1 MTQPAALDLT
11 QDSSSPNLQS
21 VPNLSEQDSA
31 QSQQPANPLPT
42 DPVATSVKLTGR
54 LLNFTRLNIEG
65 NDIKVILTK
74 IAQKLGR
81 QRQSNLPVI
90 VSCQQPLNLAQLWGG
105 LWVLGL
111 QPIGLVTGAN
121 DTQANELRI
130 AIFPADGQRID
141 GKAAKNVATGS
152 ERKSDSTANTPS
164 SQHIAQSPTQSLT
177 SDSQVT
183 ERQNQTANDIVTNNT
198 ASNETTS
205 NETASNETT
214 SNDTAAA
221 PDKFVASPHHQSQ
234 LEGDLVHSQMLRS
247 GQSINH
253 VGGDVILTKGI
264 NAGAEAITD
273 YSLHVYGKAEGRLVA
288 GATGDTNAKI
298 FCLRFNPSLVS
309 VAGTYCLKENIP
321 TEYLDKAVQ
330 VSYLDGQGLVFELME

>member
-11 QDSSSPNLQS
+11 QDSSSQNLQS
-21 VPNLSEQDSA
+21 LPNLSVQDSP

-121 DTQANELRI
+121 DNQANELRI

-141 GKAAKNVATGS
+141 GKAPKNLATGS
-152 ERKSDSTANTPS
+152 ERKSDSTKSNPS

-177 SDSQVT
+177 SDSQAT
-183 ERQNQTANDIVTNNT
+183 ERQNQTASDI
-198 ASNETTS
+198 A
-205 NETASNETT
+205 
-214 SNDTAAA
+214 SNDTTAA

>member
-11 QDSSSPNLQS
+11 QDSSSQNLQS
-21 VPNLSEQDSA
+21 LPNLSVQDSP

-121 DTQANELRI
+121 DNQANELRI

-141 GKAAKNVATGS
+141 GKAPKNVATGS
-152 ERKSDSTANTPS
+152 ERKSDSTKSNPS
-164 SQHIAQSPTQSLT
+164 SQHIAQFPTQSPA
-177 SDSQVT
+177 SDSQAT
-183 ERQNQTANDIVTNNT
+183 ERQNQTASDIVTNNT
-198 ASNETTS
+198 ASN
-205 NETASNETT
+205 NTASNDTT
-214 SNDTAAA
+214 AA
-221 PDKFVASPHHQSQ
+221 PDKFVASSHHQSQ

>member
-11 QDSSSPNLQS
+11 QDSSSQNLQS
-21 VPNLSEQDSA
+21 VPNLSEQDSP
-31 QSQQPANPLPT
+31 QSQQPANLLPT

-105 LWVLGL
+105 LWALGL

-141 GKAAKNVATGS
+141 GKAPKNVATGS
-152 ERKSDSTANTPS
+152 ERKSDSTKSNPS
-164 SQHIAQSPTQSLT
+164 SQHVAQSPTQSPA

-183 ERQNQTANDIVTNNT
+183 ERQNQTANDIAANNT
-198 ASNETTS
+198 ASNETTI
-205 NETASNETT
+205 NE
-214 SNDTAAA
+214 TAAA
-221 PDKFVASPHHQSQ
+221 PEKFVASPHHQSQ

>member
-11 QDSSSPNLQS
+11 QDSSSQKLQNL
-21 VPNLSEQDSA
+21 PNLSAQGSP
-31 QSQQPANPLPT
+31 QSQQPANPLST

-141 GKAAKNVATGS
+141 GKAPKNVATSS
-152 ERKSDSTANTPS
+152 ERKSDSTANTSS
-164 SQHIAQSPTQSLT
+164 SQHVAQSPTQSLT
-177 SDSQVT
+177 SDSQAT
-183 ERQNQTANDIVTNNT
+183 ERQNQTANDMVTNNT
-198 ASNETTS
+198 A
-205 NETASNETT
+205 TAPE
-214 SNDTAAA
+214 
-221 PDKFVASPHHQSQ
+221 KFVASPHHQSQ
-234 LEGDLVHSQMLRS
+234 LEGDLVHSQILRS

>member
-11 QDSSSPNLQS
+11 QDSSSQNLQS
-21 VPNLSEQDSA
+21 LPSISEQDSP

-74 IAQKLGR
+74 VAQKLGR

-141 GKAAKNVATGS
+141 GKAPKNVATGS
-152 ERKSDSTANTPS
+152 ERKSDSTKSNPS

-177 SDSQVT
+177 SDSQAT
-183 ERQNQTANDIVTNNT
+183 ERQNQTASDI
-198 ASNETTS
+198 A
-205 NETASNETT
+205 
-214 SNDTAAA
+214 SNDTTAA

>member
-11 QDSSSPNLQS
+11 QDSSSQNLQS
-21 VPNLSEQDSA
+21 LPNLSEQDSP

-42 DPVATSVKLTGR
+42 DSVATSVKLTGR

-121 DTQANELRI
+121 DTQANQLRI

-141 GKAAKNVATGS
+141 GKAPKNVAMGS
-152 ERKSDSTANTPS
+152 ERKSDGTANTPP
-164 SQHIAQSPTQSLT
+164 SQHIARSTTQSPT
-177 SDSQVT
+177 SDSQAT
-183 ERQNQTANDIVTNNT
+183 ERQNQTA
-198 ASNETTS
+198 
-205 NETASNETT
+205 
-214 SNDTAAA
+214 NDTAAA

-234 LEGDLVHSQMLRS
+234 LEGDLVHSQILRS

>member
-11 QDSSSPNLQS
+11 QDSSSQNLQS
-21 VPNLSEQDSA
+21 LPSISEQDSP

-141 GKAAKNVATGS
+141 GKAPKNLATGS
-152 ERKSDSTANTPS
+152 ERKSDSTKSNPS
-164 SQHIAQSPTQSLT
+164 SQHIAQFPTQSPA
-177 SDSQVT
+177 SDSQAT
-183 ERQNQTANDIVTNNT
+183 QRQNQTASDIVTNNT
-198 ASNETTS
+198 ASN
-205 NETASNETT
+205 NTASH
-214 SNDTAAA
+214 DTAAA

-234 LEGDLVHSQMLRS
+234 LEGDLVHSQILRS

>member
-11 QDSSSPNLQS
+11 QDSSSQNLQS
-21 VPNLSEQDSA
+21 LTNLSEQGSP
-31 QSQQPANPLPT
+31 QSQQPANLLPT

-141 GKAAKNVATGS
+141 GKAPKNVATGS
-152 ERKSDSTANTPS
+152 GQKSNSTANTPS
-164 SQHIAQSPTQSLT
+164 SQHVAQSPTQSLT
-177 SDSQVT
+177 SDSQAT
-183 ERQNQTANDIVTNNT
+183 ERQNQTASDIVTNNI
-198 ASNETTS
+198 ASNE
-205 NETASNETT
+205 
-214 SNDTAAA
+214 TAAA

-234 LEGDLVHSQMLRS
+234 LEGDLVHSQILRS

>member
-11 QDSSSPNLQS
+11 QDSSSQKLQS
-21 VPNLSEQDSA
+21 LPNLSEQGSP

-121 DTQANELRI
+121 DIQANELRI

-152 ERKSDSTANTPS
+152 ERKSDSTKSNPS
-164 SQHIAQSPTQSLT
+164 SQHVAQPPTQSPA

-183 ERQNQTANDIVTNNT
+183 ERQNQTANDIAANNT
-198 ASNETTS
+198 ASNETTI
-205 NETASNETT
+205 NE
-214 SNDTAAA
+214 TAAA
-221 PDKFVASPHHQSQ
+221 PEKFVASPHHQSQ
-234 LEGDLVHSQMLRS
+234 PEGDLVHTQMLRS

-321 TEYLDKAVQ
+321 IEYLDKAVQ

>member
-11 QDSSSPNLQS
+11 QDSSSQNLQS
-21 VPNLSEQDSA
+21 LPNLSEQDSP

-90 VSCQQPLNLAQLWGG
+90 VRCHHPLNLAQLWGG

-121 DTQANELRI
+121 DAQANELRI

-141 GKAAKNVATGS
+141 GKAPKNVATGR
-152 ERKSDSTANTPS
+152 ERKSDSTKSNPS
-164 SQHIAQSPTQSLT
+164 SQHVAQPPTQSPT
-177 SDSQVT
+177 SDSQAT
-183 ERQNQTANDIVTNNT
+183 KRQNQTANDIAANNT
-198 ASNETTS
+198 TINE
-205 NETASNETT
+205 
-214 SNDTAAA
+214 TAAA
-221 PDKFVASPHHQSQ
+221 PEKFVASPHHQSQ
-234 LEGDLVHSQMLRS
+234 PEGDLVHTQMLRS

-321 TEYLDKAVQ
+321 IEYLDKAVQ

>member
-11 QDSSSPNLQS
+11 QASSSQNLPNI
-21 VPNLSEQDSA
+21 SEQDSP

-121 DTQANELRI
+121 DTQANALRI

-141 GKAAKNVATGS
+141 GKAPKNVATGS
-152 ERKSDSTANTPS
+152 EQKSNSTANTPS
-164 SQHIAQSPTQSLT
+164 SQHIAQFPTQSPA
-177 SDSQVT
+177 SDSQAT
-183 ERQNQTANDIVTNNT
+183 KRPTHAATLHQTANDMVTNNT
-198 ASNETTS
+198 ASND
-205 NETASNETT
+205 TT

-221 PDKFVASPHHQSQ
+221 PEKFVASPHHQSQ

>member
-11 QDSSSPNLQS
+11 RDSSSQNLQS
-21 VPNLSEQDSA
+21 LNVSEQDA
-31 QSQQPANPLPT
+31 PQSQQPAKLLPT

-90 VSCQQPLNLAQLWGG
+90 VSCHHPLNLAQLWGG
-105 LWVLGL
+105 LWALGL

-121 DTQANELRI
+121 DAQANELRI

-141 GKAAKNVATGS
+141 GKAPKNVATGR
-152 ERKSDSTANTPS
+152 ERKSDSTKSNPS
-164 SQHIAQSPTQSLT
+164 SQHVAQPPTQSPA

-183 ERQNQTANDIVTNNT
+183 ERQNQTASDIVTNKT
-198 ASNETTS
+198 ASNETTI
-205 NETASNETT
+205 NE
-214 SNDTAAA
+214 TAAA
-221 PDKFVASPHHQSQ
+221 PEKFVASPHHQSQ
-234 LEGDLVHSQMLRS
+234 PEGDLVHTQMLRS

-321 TEYLDKAVQ
+321 IEYLDKAVQ

>member
-11 QDSSSPNLQS
+11 QDSSSQNLQNL
-21 VPNLSEQDSA
+21 PNLSEQGSP
-31 QSQQPANPLPT
+31 QSQQPANPLST

-121 DTQANELRI
+121 DIQANELRI

-141 GKAAKNVATGS
+141 GKAAKNVATGR
-152 ERKSDSTANTPS
+152 ERKSNSTANTPS
-164 SQHIAQSPTQSLT
+164 SQHVAQSPTQSPA
-177 SDSQVT
+177 SDSQAT
-183 ERQNQTANDIVTNNT
+183 KRQNQTASDIAANNT
-198 ASNETTS
+198 ASNETTI
-205 NETASNETT
+205 NE
-214 SNDTAAA
+214 TAAA
-221 PDKFVASPHHQSQ
+221 PEKFVALPHHQSQ
-234 LEGDLVHSQMLRS
+234 PEGDLVHTQMLRS

-321 TEYLDKAVQ
+321 IEYLDKAVQ

>member
-11 QDSSSPNLQS
+11 QDSSSQNLQS
-21 VPNLSEQDSA
+21 LPNLSVQDSP

-74 IAQKLGR
+74 VAQKLGR

-121 DTQANELRI
+121 DTQANQLRI

-141 GKAAKNVATGS
+141 GKAPKNVATGS
-152 ERKSDSTANTPS
+152 ERKSDSIATTPS
-164 SQHIAQSPTQSLT
+164 SQHVAQSPTQSLT
-177 SDSQVT
+177 SDSQAT
-183 ERQNQTANDIVTNNT
+183 ERQNQTASDIVSNKTASNNT
-198 ASNETTS
+198 ASH
-205 NETASNETT
+205 ATT

>member
-11 QDSSSPNLQS
+11 QDSSSQNLPNI
-21 VPNLSEQDSA
+21 SEQDSP

-42 DPVATSVKLTGR
+42 DPVTTSVKLTGR

-141 GKAAKNVATGS
+141 GKVPKNVATGS
-152 ERKSDSTANTPS
+152 ERKSDNTANTPS
-164 SQHIAQSPTQSLT
+164 SQNVAQSPTQSLT
-177 SDSQVT
+177 SDSQAT
-183 ERQNQTANDIVTNNT
+183 QRQNQTANDIVTNNT
-198 ASNETTS
+198 ASNTTTR
-205 NETASNETT
+205 NN
-214 SNDTAAA
+214 TAAV

-234 LEGDLVHSQMLRS
+234 LEGDLVHNQILRS

>member
-11 QDSSSPNLQS
+11 QDSSSQNLQS
-21 VPNLSEQDSA
+21 LPNLSEQDSP

-90 VSCQQPLNLAQLWGG
+90 VSCHHPLNLAQLWGG

-121 DTQANELRI
+121 DAQANELRI

-141 GKAAKNVATGS
+141 GKAPKNVATGR
-152 ERKSDSTANTPS
+152 ERKSDSTKSNPS
-164 SQHIAQSPTQSLT
+164 SQHVAQSPNQSPA

-183 ERQNQTANDIVTNNT
+183 ERQNQTANDIVTNKT
-198 ASNETTS
+198 ASNETTI
-205 NETASNETT
+205 NE
-214 SNDTAAA
+214 TAAA
-221 PDKFVASPHHQSQ
+221 PEKFVASPHHQSQ
-234 LEGDLVHSQMLRS
+234 PEGDLVHNQM
-247 GQSINH
+247 
-253 VGGDVILTKGI
+253 
-264 NAGAEAITD
+264 
-273 YSLHVYGKAEGRLVA
+273 
-288 GATGDTNAKI
+288 
-298 FCLRFNPSLVS
+298 
-309 VAGTYCLKENIP
+309 
-321 TEYLDKAVQ
+321 
-330 VSYLDGQGLVFELME
+330 

>member
-11 QDSSSPNLQS
+11 QDSSSQNLES
-21 VPNLSEQDSA
+21 LPNLSEQDSP

-164 SQHIAQSPTQSLT
+164 SQHVAQSPTQSLT

-183 ERQNQTANDIVTNNT
+183 ERQNQTASDIVSNKT
-198 ASNETTS
+198 ASH
-205 NETASNETT
+205 ETT

-221 PDKFVASPHHQSQ
+221 PDKFVASSHHQSQ
-234 LEGDLVHSQMLRS
+234 LEGDLVHSQILRS

>member
-11 QDSSSPNLQS
+11 QDSSSQNLQS
-21 VPNLSEQDSA
+21 LPNLSVQDSP

-141 GKAAKNVATGS
+141 GKVPKNVATGS
-152 ERKSDSTANTPS
+152 ERKSDSTKSNPS

-177 SDSQVT
+177 SDSQAT
-183 ERQNQTANDIVTNNT
+183 ERQNQTASDI
-198 ASNETTS
+198 A
-205 NETASNETT
+205 
-214 SNDTAAA
+214 SNDTTAA

-234 LEGDLVHSQMLRS
+234 LEGDLVHRQMLRS

>member
-11 QDSSSPNLQS
+11 QDSSSQDLQNL
-21 VPNLSEQDSA
+21 PNLSAQGSP

-90 VSCQQPLNLAQLWGG
+90 VSCHHPLNLAQLWGG
-105 LWVLGL
+105 LWALGL
-111 QPIGLVTGAN
+111 QPIGSVTGAN
-121 DTQANELRI
+121 DAQANELRI
-130 AIFPADGQRID
+130 AIFPTDGQRID
-141 GKAAKNVATGS
+141 GKAPKNVATGS
-152 ERKSDSTANTPS
+152 ERKSDSIANTSS
-164 SQHIAQSPTQSLT
+164 SQHIAQSPIQSPA
-177 SDSQVT
+177 SDSQAT
-183 ERQNQTANDIVTNNT
+183 ERQNQTANDIAANNT
-198 ASNETTS
+198 ASNETTI
-205 NETASNETT
+205 NE
-214 SNDTAAA
+214 TAAA
-221 PDKFVASPHHQSQ
+221 PEKFVASPHHQSQ
-234 LEGDLVHSQMLRS
+234 LEGDLVHSQILRS

>member
-11 QDSSSPNLQS
+11 QDSSSQNLQS
-21 VPNLSEQDSA
+21 VPNISEQDSP

-42 DPVATSVKLTGR
+42 DPVDTSVKLTGR

-164 SQHIAQSPTQSLT
+164 SQHIAQSPTQSPA

-183 ERQNQTANDIVTNNT
+183 ERQNQTANDIAANNT
-198 ASNETTS
+198 ASNETTI
-205 NETASNETT
+205 NE
-214 SNDTAAA
+214 TAAA
-221 PDKFVASPHHQSQ
+221 PEKFVASPHHQSQ

>member
-11 QDSSSPNLQS
+11 QDSSSQNLQS
-21 VPNLSEQDSA
+21 VLNLSEQDSP

-42 DPVATSVKLTGR
+42 DSVATSVKLTGR

-121 DTQANELRI
+121 DTQANELHI

-152 ERKSDSTANTPS
+152 ERKSDSIATTPS
-164 SQHIAQSPTQSLT
+164 SQHVAQSPTQSLT
-177 SDSQVT
+177 SDCQAT
-183 ERQNQTANDIVTNNT
+183 ERQNQTASDIVTNNT
-198 ASNETTS
+198 ASNNTTS
-205 NETASNETT
+205 H
-214 SNDTAAA
+214 DTAAA

-234 LEGDLVHSQMLRS
+234 PEGDLVHTQMLRS

-321 TEYLDKAVQ
+321 IEYLDKAVQ

>member
-11 QDSSSPNLQS
+11 QDSSSQNLESLPNI
-21 VPNLSEQDSA
+21 SEQDSP

-152 ERKSDSTANTPS
+152 ERKSNSTANTPS
-164 SQHIAQSPTQSLT
+164 SQHVAQSPNQSPA
-177 SDSQVT
+177 SDSQAT
-183 ERQNQTANDIVTNNT
+183 KRQNQTASDMVTNNT
-198 ASNETTS
+198 ASNETIST
-205 NETASNETT
+205 
-214 SNDTAAA
+214 DTAAT
-221 PDKFVASPHHQSQ
+221 PDKFVASSHHQSQ
-234 LEGDLVHSQMLRS
+234 LEGDLVHSQILRS

>member
-11 QDSSSPNLQS
+11 QDSSSQNLQS
-21 VPNLSEQDSA
+21 LPNLSVQDSP

-121 DTQANELRI
+121 DTQANALRI

-141 GKAAKNVATGS
+141 GKVPKNVAMGS

-177 SDSQVT
+177 SDSQAT
-183 ERQNQTANDIVTNNT
+183 ERQNQTASDI
-198 ASNETTS
+198 A
-205 NETASNETT
+205 
-214 SNDTAAA
+214 SNDTTAA

>member
-1 MTQPAALDLT
+1 M
-11 QDSSSPNLQS
+11 
-21 VPNLSEQDSA
+21 
-31 QSQQPANPLPT
+31 
-42 DPVATSVKLTGR
+42 
-54 LLNFTRLNIEG
+54 
-65 NDIKVILTK
+65 
-74 IAQKLGR
+74 
-81 QRQSNLPVI
+81 
-90 VSCQQPLNLAQLWGG
+90 
-105 LWVLGL
+105 
-111 QPIGLVTGAN
+111 
-121 DTQANELRI
+121 
-130 AIFPADGQRID
+130 
-141 GKAAKNVATGS
+141 ATGS
-152 ERKSDSTANTPS
+152 ERKSDSTKSNPS
-164 SQHIAQSPTQSLT
+164 SQHIAQSPTQSPA

-183 ERQNQTANDIVTNNT
+183 ERQNQTASDIVTNNT
-198 ASNETTS
+198 ASN
-205 NETASNETT
+205 NTASNDTT
-214 SNDTAAA
+214 AA
-221 PDKFVASPHHQSQ
+221 PDKFVASSHHQSQ

>member
-1 MTQPAALDLT
+1 MTQPAALDLS
-11 QDSSSPNLQS
+11 QDSSSQNLQS
-21 VPNLSEQDSA
+21 LPNLSVQDSP

-121 DTQANELRI
+121 DNQANELRI

-152 ERKSDSTANTPS
+152 ERKSDSTKSNPS

-177 SDSQVT
+177 SDSQAT
-183 ERQNQTANDIVTNNT
+183 ERQNQTASDI
-198 ASNETTS
+198 A
-205 NETASNETT
+205 
-214 SNDTAAA
+214 SNDTTAA

-234 LEGDLVHSQMLRS
+234 LEGDLVHRQILRS

-298 FCLRFNPSLVS
+298 FCLRFYPSLVS

-330 VSYLDGQGLVFELME
+330 VSYLEGQGLVFELME

>member
-11 QDSSSPNLQS
+11 QASSSQNL
-21 VPNLSEQDSA
+21 PNLSEQDSP
-31 QSQQPANPLPT
+31 QSQQPANLLPT
-42 DPVATSVKLTGR
+42 DPVAPSVKLTGR

-121 DTQANELRI
+121 DTQANALRI

-141 GKAAKNVATGS
+141 GKAPKNVAMGS

-164 SQHIAQSPTQSLT
+164 SQHVVQSPTQSLT

-183 ERQNQTANDIVTNNT
+183 ERQNQTANDMVTNNT
-198 ASNETTS
+198 ASH
-205 NETASNETT
+205 ETT

-221 PDKFVASPHHQSQ
+221 PEKFVASPHHQSQ

>member
-11 QDSSSPNLQS
+11 QDSSSQNLQS
-21 VPNLSEQDSA
+21 VPNLSEQDSP

-141 GKAAKNVATGS
+141 GKVPKNVATGS
-152 ERKSDSTANTPS
+152 ERKSNSTANTPS
-164 SQHIAQSPTQSLT
+164 SQHVAQSPTQSLT
-177 SDSQVT
+177 SDSQAT
-183 ERQNQTANDIVTNNT
+183 ERQNQTTNDSLTD
-198 ASNETTS
+198 
-205 NETASNETT
+205 
-214 SNDTAAA
+214 DTLAA
-221 PDKFVASPHHQSQ
+221 PEKFVASPHHQSQ

>member
-11 QDSSSPNLQS
+11 QDSSSQNLES

-121 DTQANELRI
+121 DAQANELRI

-164 SQHIAQSPTQSLT
+164 SQNITESPTQSLT
-177 SDSQVT
+177 SDSQAT
-183 ERQNQTANDIVTNNT
+183 KRQSQTASDMVTNNT
-198 ASNETTS
+198 V
-205 NETASNETT
+205 
-214 SNDTAAA
+214 AA

>member
-11 QDSSSPNLQS
+11 QDSSSQNLQ
-21 VPNLSEQDSA
+21 NLNVSEQDSP

-141 GKAAKNVATGS
+141 GKAPKNVATGR
-152 ERKSDSTANTPS
+152 ERKSDSTKSNPS
-164 SQHIAQSPTQSLT
+164 SQHVAQPPTQSPA

-183 ERQNQTANDIVTNNT
+183 ERQNQTANDIAANNT
-198 ASNETTS
+198 ASNETTI
-205 NETASNETT
+205 NE
-214 SNDTAAA
+214 TAAA
-221 PDKFVASPHHQSQ
+221 PEKFVASPHHQSQ
-234 LEGDLVHSQMLRS
+234 LEGDLVHTQMLRS

-321 TEYLDKAVQ
+321 IEYLDKAVQ

>member
-1 MTQPAALDLT
+1 MTQPAALGLT
-11 QDSSSPNLQS
+11 QDSSSQNLQS
-21 VPNLSEQDSA
+21 LNVSEQDA
-31 QSQQPANPLPT
+31 PQSQQPANPLPT

-130 AIFPADGQRID
+130 AIFPTDGQRID
-141 GKAAKNVATGS
+141 GKAPKNLATGS
-152 ERKSDSTANTPS
+152 EQKSNSTANTPS
-164 SQHIAQSPTQSLT
+164 SQHVARSPTQSLT

-183 ERQNQTANDIVTNNT
+183 KRQNQTANDMVTNNT
-198 ASNETTS
+198 ASND
-205 NETASNETT
+205 TT

-221 PDKFVASPHHQSQ
+221 PEKFVASPHHQSQ
-234 LEGDLVHSQMLRS
+234 LEGDLVHTQMLRS

>member
-11 QDSSSPNLQS
+11 QDSSSQNLQS
-21 VPNLSEQDSA
+21 LPNLSEQDSP

-141 GKAAKNVATGS
+141 GKVPKNVATGS
-152 ERKSDSTANTPS
+152 ERKSDSTKSNPS

-177 SDSQVT
+177 SDSQAT
-183 ERQNQTANDIVTNNT
+183 ERQNQTANG
-198 ASNETTS
+198 
-205 NETASNETT
+205 
-214 SNDTAAA
+214 TAAA

-234 LEGDLVHSQMLRS
+234 LEGDLVHSQILRS

>member
-11 QDSSSPNLQS
+11 QDSSSQNLESLPNI
-21 VPNLSEQDSA
+21 SEQDSP

-74 IAQKLGR
+74 VAQKLGR

-121 DTQANELRI
+121 DAQANELRI

-141 GKAAKNVATGS
+141 GKAPKNVATGS
-152 ERKSDSTANTPS
+152 ERKSNSTANTPS
-164 SQHIAQSPTQSLT
+164 SQHIAQSPIQSLT
-177 SDSQVT
+177 SDCQAT
-183 ERQNQTANDIVTNNT
+183 KRQNQTASDIVTNKTASNNT
-198 ASNETTS
+198 ASH
-205 NETASNETT
+205 ETT

-221 PDKFVASPHHQSQ
+221 PDKFVASSHHQSQ
-234 LEGDLVHSQMLRS
+234 LEGDLVHSQILRS

-321 TEYLDKAVQ
+321 AEYLDKAVQ

>member
-11 QDSSSPNLQS
+11 QDSSSQNLPNI
-21 VPNLSEQDSA
+21 SEQDSP

-141 GKAAKNVATGS
+141 GKVPKNVATGS
-152 ERKSDSTANTPS
+152 ERKSDSTKSNPS

-177 SDSQVT
+177 SDSQAT
-183 ERQNQTANDIVTNNT
+183 ERQNQTASDI
-198 ASNETTS
+198 A
-205 NETASNETT
+205 
-214 SNDTAAA
+214 SNDTTAA

-321 TEYLDKAVQ
+321 IEYLDKAVQ

>member
-11 QDSSSPNLQS
+11 QDSSSQNLQS
-21 VPNLSEQDSA
+21 VSNVSEQDSP
-31 QSQQPANPLPT
+31 QSQQLANPLPT
-42 DPVATSVKLTGR
+42 DPVTTSVKLTGR

-105 LWVLGL
+105 LWALGL
-111 QPIGLVTGAN
+111 QPIGSVTGAN
-121 DTQANELRI
+121 DTQANALRI

-141 GKAAKNVATGS
+141 GKAPKNVSTGS
-152 ERKSDSTANTPS
+152 EQKSNSTANTPS
-164 SQHIAQSPTQSLT
+164 SQNIAQSPTQSPA

-183 ERQNQTANDIVTNNT
+183 ERQNQTANDIAANNT
-198 ASNETTS
+198 ASNETTI
-205 NETASNETT
+205 NE
-214 SNDTAAA
+214 TAAA
-221 PDKFVASPHHQSQ
+221 PEKFVASPHHQSQ
-234 LEGDLVHSQMLRS
+234 PEGDLVHTQMLRS

-321 TEYLDKAVQ
+321 IEYLDKAVQ

>member
-11 QDSSSPNLQS
+11 QDSSSQNLQS
-21 VPNLSEQDSA
+21 LPNLSVQDSP

-141 GKAAKNVATGS
+141 GKAPKNAATGS
-152 ERKSDSTANTPS
+152 ERKSDSTKSNPS

-177 SDSQVT
+177 SDSQAT
-183 ERQNQTANDIVTNNT
+183 ERQNQTASDI
-198 ASNETTS
+198 A
-205 NETASNETT
+205 
-214 SNDTAAA
+214 SNDTTAA

>member
-11 QDSSSPNLQS
+11 QDSSSQNLES

-152 ERKSDSTANTPS
+152 EQKSDSTANTPS
-164 SQHIAQSPTQSLT
+164 SQNIAQSPTQSLT
-177 SDSQVT
+177 SDSQAT
-183 ERQNQTANDIVTNNT
+183 KRPTHAATLHQTANDIVTNNT
-198 ASNETTS
+198 ASNATTR
-205 NETASNETT
+205 
-214 SNDTAAA
+214 NDTAAA

>member
-11 QDSSSPNLQS
+11 QDSSSQNLQS
-21 VPNLSEQDSA
+21 LPSISEQDSP

-121 DTQANELRI
+121 DNQANELRI

-141 GKAAKNVATGS
+141 GKAPKNLATGS
-152 ERKSDSTANTPS
+152 ERKSDSTKSNPS
-164 SQHIAQSPTQSLT
+164 SQHIAQFPTQSPA
-177 SDSQVT
+177 SDSQAT
-183 ERQNQTANDIVTNNT
+183 QRQNQTASDIVTNNT
-198 ASNETTS
+198 ASN
-205 NETASNETT
+205 NTASH
-214 SNDTAAA
+214 DTAAA
-221 PDKFVASPHHQSQ
+221 PEKFVASSHHQSQ
-234 LEGDLVHSQMLRS
+234 LEGDLVHRQILRS

-253 VGGDVILTKGI
+253 VGGNVILTKGI